1 MSATTD
7 AVWIVKELMDEI
19 LGMIHF
25 QDVEK
30 KFDARMTHEMSE
42 VEEEHDW
49 VKLIDAEMKELIGGD
64 RDCDVD
70 YSCATGSEEVKH
82 VDGDATPAYCDFC
95 CGKCIC
101 DEVDAEMKE
110 LIGGDEES
118 GDQKDIAIEKKE
130 EKFPKYETMGFN
142 WKEVEPIFKGQS
154 EKMDNVKQ

>member
-25 QDVEK
+25 RDVEK

-64 RDCDVD
+64 CDCDVD

-95 CGKCIC
+95 FGKCIC
-101 DEVDAEMKE
+101 DEV
-110 LIGGDEES
+110 GGNPEN
-118 GDQKDIAIEKKE
+118 IVIEKKE
-130 EKFPKYETMGFN
+130 EKFPKYATMGFN

-154 EKMDNVKQ
+154 EKMDDVNNDFFDMFTLN

>member
-25 QDVEK
+25 RDVEK
-30 KFDARMTHEMSE
+30 KFDERMTHEMSE

-49 VKLIDAEMKELIGGD
+49 VKLIDAEMKEWIGGD
-64 RDCDVD
+64 CDCDVD
-70 YSCATGSEEVKH
+70 CSCATGSEEVKH
-82 VDGDATPAYCDFC
+82 VDGDARPADCDFC
-95 CGKCIC
+95 FGKCIC
-101 DEVDAEMKE
+101 
-110 LIGGDEES
+110 EEED
-118 GDQKDIAIEKKE
+118 GNPVNIVIEKKE

-154 EKMDNVKQ
+154 EKMDDVNNDFFDMFTLN